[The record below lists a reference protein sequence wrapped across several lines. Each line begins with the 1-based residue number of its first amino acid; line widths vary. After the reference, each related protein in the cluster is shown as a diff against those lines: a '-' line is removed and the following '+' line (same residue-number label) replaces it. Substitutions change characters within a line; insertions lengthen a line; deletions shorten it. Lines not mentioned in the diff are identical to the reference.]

1 MESPEACVNSNS
13 PPILHRFRDMADYW
27 SSFHPRQVGA
37 VFDVLIAVNLYIED
51 GQIWNLKKLETSM
64 YHMVQSIFRYLECT
78 CDLQV

>member
-1 MESPEACVNSNS
+1 
-13 PPILHRFRDMADYW
+13 
-27 SSFHPRQVGA
+27 VGA